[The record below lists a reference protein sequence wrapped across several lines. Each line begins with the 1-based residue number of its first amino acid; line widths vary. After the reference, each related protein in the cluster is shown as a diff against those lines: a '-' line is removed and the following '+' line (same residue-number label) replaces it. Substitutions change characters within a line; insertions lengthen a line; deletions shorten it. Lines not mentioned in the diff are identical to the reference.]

1 MRQTLIKGEIIQE
14 DTDRSNEIQ
23 NDIEEL
29 LALVAS
35 AYRFN
40 WMEPLHDIIR
50 RLMNEVHEFLPLKEE
65 DP

>member
-1 MRQTLIKGEIIQE
+1 MKQILIKGEFIEESTI
-14 DTDRSNEIQ
+14 RSNEIQ

-40 WMEPLHDIIR
+40 WGAPLHDIVR
-50 RLMNEVHEFLPLKEE
+50 LLMNQVHEFLPLKEE
-65 DP
+65 